1 MYLRT
6 CAVTCLHFAFRRG
19 LALTELDRQTCSRSL
34 RCFWKGIQPMPSRA
48 RVVKGVLAAGL
59 RILQRPRGRAFSD
72 WLHCLDCVSLFRW
85 LAAVWNRWGRAPRLE
100 HLLGMPHD
108 DHLSLQTSGS
118 DTVGQQT
125 NAKVRSRK
133 PIPGM
138 LRVPFRH
145 PLLRCLQ
152 GVRRIQ
158 MWHHCPCWW

>member
-85 LAAVWNRWGRAPRLE
+85 PAAMWNRWSRAPRLR
-100 HLLGMPHD
+100 HLLEMPHD
-108 DHLSLQTSGS
+108 KHKPPRLSGG
-118 DTVGQQT
+118 DTIGQQT
-125 NAKVRSRK
+125 KAKVRSGK

-138 LRVPFRH
+138 LRVPFRD
-145 PLLRCLQ
+145 PLLRYLQ
-152 GVRRIQ
+152 RVRRIET
-158 MWHHCPCWW
+158 WHSPPCRL